1 MRKKKQRRLSLK
13 EGLREMGK
21 TTKKKESLLRT
32 ENFSKHMASGAW
44 ARHQAKLKAI

>member
-1 MRKKKQRRLSLK
+1 MRRKKQRRLSLK

-21 TTKKKESLLRT
+21 MTKKGESLLRT

-44 ARHQAKLKAI
+44 TRHQAKLKII